1 MTEPT
6 IRIESKGRAAWI
18 WLARGPLNILNIA
31 MMRELG
37 EAIDNVAP
45 KHDVLVFQ
53 GTGPKGFSA
62 GADVGDHT
70 PERVSDMLYAF
81 HGVFRR
87 LWRANCLTIAAVHGW
102 CLGGGCELAMFC
114 DFVVATQSAV
124 FGQPEIKLGAMPPVA
139 TVMLPRLV
147 GPRAAWDIILT
158 GRNVPAPEAAKIG
171 LVTRLVPDE
180 GLDADVQALVHEL
193 GALSPLVLSMTRNEL
208 RRHIAMDFEREL
220 SDVEAF
226 YLEHLIRTSDA
237 NEGLRAFLEKR
248 APVWT
253 GR

>member
-1 MTEPT
+1 MSEAT
-6 IRIESKGRAAWI
+6 IRVESKGRAAWI
-18 WLARGPLNILNIA
+18 RLARGPLNILNIA

-37 EAIDNVAP
+37 EAIDQAAP

-53 GTGPKGFSA
+53 GAGAKGFSA

-70 PERVSDMLYAF
+70 PERVADMLNAF

-87 LWRANCLTIAAVHGW
+87 LWKAECVTVAAVHGW

-114 DFVVATQSAV
+114 DFVVATESAV

-139 TVMLPRLV
+139 TVLLPRLV
-147 GPRAAWDIILT
+147 GPRAAADMILT
-158 GRNVPAPEAAKIG
+158 GRNVPAPEAAKMG
-171 LVTRLVPDE
+171 LVTRLVPEE
-180 GLDADVQALVHEL
+180 GLDAGVAALVEEL
-193 GALSPLVLSMTRNEL
+193 GGLSPLVVGMTRNEMRKHVGL
-208 RRHIAMDFEREL
+208 DFLQEL
-220 SDVEAF
+220 NDVEAF

-237 NEGLRAFLEKR
+237 QEGLKAFLEKR
-248 APVWT
+248 APNWT

>member
-1 MTEPT
+1 MSEPT
-6 IRIESKGRAAWI
+6 IRFESKGRAAWI
-18 WLARGPLNILNIA
+18 WLARAPLNILNIA

-37 EAIDNVAP
+37 EAIDAAAP
-45 KHDVLVFQ
+45 HHDVLVFQ
-53 GTGPKGFSA
+53 GAGPKGFSA

-70 PERVSDMLYAF
+70 PERVADMLNAF

-87 LWRANCLTIAAVHGW
+87 LWRANCLTVAAVHGW

-114 DFVVATQSAV
+114 DFLVATQSAV
-124 FGQPEIKLGAMPPVA
+124 FGQPEIKLGAMPPIA
-139 TVMLPRLV
+139 TVLLPRIV
-147 GPRAAWDIILT
+147 GPRAAADIILT
-158 GRNVPAPEAAKIG
+158 GRNIPAPEAATLG
-171 LVTRLVPDE
+171 LVTRLAPDE

-193 GALSPLVLSMTRNEL
+193 GALSPLILSMTRNEL
-208 RRHIAMDFEREL
+208 RRHVNMNFEQEL

-237 NEGLRAFLEKR
+237 TEGLRAFMEKR

>member
-1 MTEPT
+1 MSEPT

-18 WLARGPLNILNIA
+18 WLSRAPLNILNIA

-37 EAIDNVAP
+37 EAIDAAAP
-45 KHDVLVFQ
+45 NHDVLVFQ
-53 GTGPKGFSA
+53 GAVPKGFSA

-70 PERVSDMLYAF
+70 PDRVADMLQAF

-87 LWRANCLTIAAVHGW
+87 LWRANCLTVAAVHGW

-114 DFVVATQSAV
+114 DFVVATGSAV
-124 FGQPEIKLGAMPPVA
+124 FGQPEIKLGAIPPIA
-139 TVMLPRLV
+139 TVLLPRLV
-147 GPRAAWDIILT
+147 GPHAAADIILT
-158 GRNVPAPEAAKIG
+158 GRNIPAPEAAKLG
-171 LVTRLVPDE
+171 LVTRLAPDE
-180 GLDADVQALVHEL
+180 GLDADVQGLVAEL

-208 RRHIAMDFEREL
+208 RRHINVDFEREL
-220 SDVEAF
+220 SDVETF
-226 YLEHLIRTSDA
+226 YLEHLIRTNDA
-237 NEGLRAFLEKR
+237 SEGLHAFLEKR